1 MIITGGN
8 YKINEIINIIKNK
21 IKISKADQ
29 LTYILAIKVEKENNN
44 CIISQIGFIEKLYNH
59 SILNI
64 QEKLI
69 LHV

>member
-69 LHV
+69 LHI